1 MDFNKSIT
9 YSFLAYHNNN
19 NKDIM
24 RVFIPLIKKS
34 FLKFENKNGKFY
46 GDLTQVKKTIKEE
59 FKLDI
64 PITMLKRIVELVAE
78 DYPSIHL
85 YSDNNIK
92 LTEQIVFEYD
102 SILAA
107 KAEEIER
114 INEDYKNFL
123 DSEEI
128 EKAPEIMDFIENNK
142 SIFCELINGNNCR
155 DCKEE
160 YTPVARYI
168 NQIKKDK
175 DKFKI
180 IEEIYLG
187 SIISCYISTDIS
199 DQKLDKKIKLV
210 LDTNFIVSLMGL
222 HSEESNIT
230 CKQLYDIANVFGF
243 EFIVLDITLAETK
256 HLLFK
261 KAYDLGEIKQ
271 GIFVEDDFLSTC
283 LKKDINKTDLQRKA
297 RKLRTNLETEF
308 SLRIIEIDDKFKNE
322 ARRTKLY
329 KELRKRNFNREGA
342 EHDAVAILYTKKL
355 RNEKVEKF
363 EQANAWFLQDQRG
376 YRRSLY
382 NNDGQLRLK
391 ITASLLLNIL
401 WLANPAKSS
410 NLDDFARVNLLELV
424 QVNLAD
430 VLPDN
435 KEINE
440 LRENMIKYQGEI
452 IEDEEVAFLAQ
463 SISSR
468 SLLQKEAK
476 SLNIAAKI
484 SDNEFR
490 SNLDQVMDSLEK
502 REEQKYEMKNKEID
516 KKAELLLQEKKK
528 RSRLLKARLKKIG
541 EELEDLKN
549 KEKLVKDYVGK
560 RCRINLG
567 LAILF
572 LGTVIFSVF
581 WNDRNQIIRT
591 NYYLKLLGIFFP
603 VTGMILT
610 KVDFFKMFFIS
621 GAENNYYLET
631 ASDKFNYKPEKGE
644 QLRSEKE
651 KLGQELE
658 KLEG

>member
-1 MDFNKSIT
+1 MNFNKSIT

-46 GDLTQVKKTIKEE
+46 GDLTQVKRTIKKE

-107 KAEEIER
+107 KAEEIEQ
-114 INEDYKNFL
+114 INKDYNNFL
-123 DSEEI
+123 DSEGI
-128 EKAPEIMDFIENNK
+128 EEAPEILDFIENNK

-155 DCKEE
+155 DCREE

-297 RKLRTNLETEF
+297 RKLRTILEAEF
-308 SLRIIEIDDKFKNE
+308 SLKIVEIDDKFKNE

-502 REEQKYEMKNKEID
+502 REEQKYEMKNKEIE
-516 KKAELLLQEKKK
+516 KKADLLLQEKKK
-528 RSRLLKARLKKIG
+528 RISLFKDRLKKIG

-549 KEKLVKDYVGK
+549 KERLVNNYVRK

-567 LAILF
+567 LAIFF
-572 LGTVIFSVF
+572 LGVVIFSVF

-591 NYYLKLLGIFFP
+591 NHYLKLLGIFFP
-603 VTGMILT
+603 VTGMVLT

-631 ASDKFNYKPEKGE
+631 ASDKFNYEPEKGE
-644 QLRSEKE
+644 QLRREKE
-651 KLGQELE
+651 ELGQELE

>member
-46 GDLTQVKKTIKEE
+46 GDLTQVKRTIKKE

-107 KAEEIER
+107 KAGEIER
-114 INEDYKNFL
+114 INKDYNNFL
-123 DSEEI
+123 DSEGI
-128 EKAPEIMDFIENNK
+128 EEAPEILDFIENNK
-142 SIFCELINGNNCR
+142 NIFCELINGNNCR

-297 RKLRTNLETEF
+297 RKLRTILEAEF
-308 SLRIIEIDDKFKNE
+308 SLKIIEIDDKFKNE

-549 KEKLVKDYVGK
+549 KERLVNNYVMM

-572 LGTVIFSVF
+572 LGAVIFSVF
-581 WNDRNQIIRT
+581 WNDKNQIIRT
-591 NYYLKLLGIFFP
+591 NHYLKLLGIFFP
-603 VTGMILT
+603 VTGMVLN

-621 GAENNYYLET
+621 GAENNYYLDT
-631 ASDKFNYKPEKGE
+631 ASDKFNYEPEKGE
-644 QLRSEKE
+644 QLRREKE
-651 KLGQELE
+651 ELGQELE

>member
-46 GDLTQVKKTIKEE
+46 GDLTLVKKTIKEE

-114 INEDYKNFL
+114 INKDYNNFL
-123 DSEEI
+123 DSEGI
-128 EKAPEIMDFIENNK
+128 EEAPEILDFIENNK

-516 KKAELLLQEKKK
+516 KKAELLLQEKQK

>member
-1 MDFNKSIT
+1 MNFNKSIT

-46 GDLTQVKKTIKEE
+46 GDLTQVKRTIKKE

-123 DSEEI
+123 DSEGI
-128 EKAPEIMDFIENNK
+128 EKAPEILDFIENNK

-175 DKFKI
+175 EKFKI

-297 RKLRTNLETEF
+297 RKLRTILEAEF
-308 SLRIIEIDDKFKNE
+308 SLKIIEIDDKFKNE

-410 NLDDFARVNLLELV
+410 NFDDFARVNLLELV
-424 QVNLAD
+424 QINLAD

-502 REEQKYEMKNKEID
+502 REEQKYEMKNKEIE

-528 RSRLLKARLKKIG
+528 RSRLLKERLKKIG

-549 KEKLVKDYVGK
+549 KESLVNNYVRK

-567 LAILF
+567 LAFLF
-572 LGTVIFSVF
+572 LGAVIFSVF
-581 WNDRNQIIRT
+581 WNDKNQIIRT
-591 NYYLKLLGIFFP
+591 NHYLKLLGIFFP
-603 VTGMILT
+603 VTGMVLN

-631 ASDKFNYKPEKGE
+631 ASDKFNYEPEKGE
-644 QLRSEKE
+644 QIRRKKE
-651 KLGQELE
+651 ELGQELE